1 MHTPIVQAHT
11 NVVSGFRPWAKR
23 TPRDTPPRVPVGPQT
38 RRPPRPSGLR
48 LWRAVVVAGLLLL
61 APLQGFADF
70 WTGYTSEEYPPV
82 RCHQGGIMSGVA
94 CDGRYCDNMALLCSQ
109 TYYPYALRFW
119 GPFIS
124 EEAPHSYVCPSN
136 GFITALDCNG
146 RYCDNLAVE
155 CTALVN
161 RGRKACYWTAAIS
174 EEGAELIFPAGY
186 YAAGLKC
193 TGSYCDNVAFYVCQV
208 DY

>member
-11 NVVSGFRPWAKR
+11 NVVSGFRPWVRR
-23 TPRDTPPRVPVGPQT
+23 TPRDTPPRVPAGPQA

-48 LWRAVVVAGLLLL
+48 LWRAVMVAGLLLL
-61 APLQGFADF
+61 APLPSFADF

-94 CDGRYCDNMALLCSQ
+94 CTGRYCDNMALLCSQ

-119 GPFIS
+119 SPFIS
-124 EEAPHSYVCPSN
+124 EEAPNSYVCPSN
-136 GFITALDCNG
+136 GFITALDCDG
-146 RYCDNLAVE
+146 RYCDNIAVE
-155 CTALVN
+155 CTPLVN

>member
-1 MHTPIVQAHT
+1 MHTPILQAPP
-11 NVVSGFRPWAKR
+11 NVVSGFRPWSR
-23 TPRDTPPRVPVGPQT
+23 CTPRDTHPRFSAGPQA
-38 RRPPRPSGLR
+38 RRPPRPSALQ
-48 LWRAVVVAGLLLL
+48 LWRVWVVAGLLLL

-109 TYYPYALRFW
+109 TYYAYALRFW
-119 GPFIS
+119 SPFIS
-124 EEAPHSYVCPSN
+124 EEASNSFICPSG

-155 CTALVN
+155 CTPLVN
-161 RGRKACYWTAAIS
+161 RGRRACYWTAAIS

-186 YAAGLKC
+186 YAAGLRC
-193 TGSYCDNVAFYVCQV
+193 TGSYCDNVAFYVCLV

>member
-1 MHTPIVQAHT
+1 
-11 NVVSGFRPWAKR
+11 
-23 TPRDTPPRVPVGPQT
+23 
-38 RRPPRPSGLR
+38 
-48 LWRAVVVAGLLLL
+48 
-61 APLQGFADF
+61 
-70 WTGYTSEEYPPV
+70 
-82 RCHQGGIMSGVA
+82 
-94 CDGRYCDNMALLCSQ
+94 
-109 TYYPYALRFW
+109 LRFW
-119 GPFIS
+119 SPFIS
-124 EEAPHSYVCPSN
+124 EEAPHSFICPSG

-161 RGRKACYWTAAIS
+161 RGRRACYWTAAIS

-186 YAAGLKC
+186 YAAGLRC